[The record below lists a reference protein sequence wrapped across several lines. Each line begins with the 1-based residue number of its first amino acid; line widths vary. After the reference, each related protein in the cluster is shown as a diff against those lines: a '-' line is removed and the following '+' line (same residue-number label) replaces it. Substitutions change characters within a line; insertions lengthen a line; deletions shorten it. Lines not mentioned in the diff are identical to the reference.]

1 VHHEAGGAYCDRAVR
16 IDNVLHLDGPLQAVH
31 AIPARAAAGPVVH
44 PVQHLQTVRRVRE
57 EAARERSEQVD
68 IADARDFTRKVINS
82 VADIEVYLQKFC
94 NSSVR
99 DVVSSEVE
107 RKAFKGYTSLVA
119 LNDSYN
125 S

>member
-1 VHHEAGGAYCDRAVR
+1 
-16 IDNVLHLDGPLQAVH
+16 
-31 AIPARAAAGPVVH
+31 VVH

-107 RKAFKGYTSLVA
+107 RRAFKGYTSLVA